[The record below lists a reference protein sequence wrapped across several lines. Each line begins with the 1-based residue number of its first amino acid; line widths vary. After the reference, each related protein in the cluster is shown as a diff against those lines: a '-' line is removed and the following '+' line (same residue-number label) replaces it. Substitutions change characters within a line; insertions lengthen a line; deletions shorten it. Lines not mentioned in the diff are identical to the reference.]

1 MDAMHTSASLKT
13 FDQRLGLVP
22 LLFAFWALFWLLNGA
37 DKFFNG
43 TSAVNP
49 AVTQAVRLD
58 AQAAIVERVHPM
70 QPQGW
75 YGVTRDAKFVAYFRT
90 LHLPAGVAL
99 ATLYTIGVIQL
110 LLGGLFLALLYCC
123 AQRPS
128 SQPRNRAFQTR
139 ATHRVAFK
147 ASALVF
153 YVFCVGDVLFGDRM
167 ELWEHGTYLLLTLIT
182 WQAWYRAD
190 QHSAAAADRDA
201 QPGAETPR
209 AAPAP
214 RRHAEAMV

>member
-1 MDAMHTSASLKT
+1 MATPLKS

-22 LLFAFWALFWLLNGA
+22 LLFAFWALFWVLNGA

-49 AVTQAVRLD
+49 AVTQAVKVD
-58 AQAAIVERVHPM
+58 GQGNVVERIHPM

-75 YGVTRDAKFVAYFRT
+75 YGVTRDAKFIAYFRT
-90 LHLPAGVAL
+90 LHLPPAVAL
-99 ATLYTIGVIQL
+99 TALYTIGVIQL
-110 LLGGLFLALLYCC
+110 LLGSLFLTLLYR
-123 AQRPS
+123 ATQRPS

-139 ATHRVAFK
+139 ALHRVAFK
-147 ASALVF
+147 GSALIF
-153 YVFCVGDVLFGDRM
+153 YVFCVGDILFGDRM

-182 WQAWYRAD
+182 WEAWHRAD

-201 QPGAETPR
+201 QAHAEAAA

-214 RRHAEAMV
+214 RRHAGALP